1 MIRSTRIYTVWT
13 EWPEMDF
20 GTRVSPAGEQGMAFP
35 TWDEAYDHYADTV
48 DFDHPSR
55 VLMID
60 LDPAT
65 MLPEAVNDV
74 TDEFAYELRTVCEI
88 RDLPNPLAAE

>member
-35 TWDEAYDHYADTV
+35 TWDEAYDHYADVV
-48 DFDHPSR
+48 DEDHPTR
-55 VLMID
+55 VLMMD
-60 LDPAT
+60 LDPDT
-65 MLPEAVNDV
+65 MEPEATNDV
-74 TDEFAYELRTVCEI
+74 TFEFASELGRICAA